1 MARRKKVKVYE
12 LPRDGATYWL
22 TRYEVGVKNGART
35 YEAMIPAMKENYGA
49 WVQFALPEIAKV
61 AQTLPDKV
69 EGADPA
75 TNYER
80 RGAPFARKFREL
92 GKRFK
97 VHKLTVALRTLG
109 AVPVPEVAAPPA
121 RVRELP
127 PLA

>member
-22 TRYEVGVKNGART
+22 ARYEVGVKNGAKT
-35 YEAMIPAMKENYGA
+35 YEAMIPAMKENYGT
-49 WVQFALPEIAKV
+49 WVQFALPELAKV
-61 AQTLPDKV
+61 AQTLPDKI

-97 VHKLTVALRTLG
+97 VHKLSVALRTLG
-109 AVPVPEVAAPPA
+109 VVPAPEVVAPPA

>member
-12 LPRDGATYWL
+12 LPKDGATYWL
-22 TRYEVGVKNGART
+22 SRYEVGVKNGAKT
-35 YEAMIPAMKENYGA
+35 YEAMIPAMKENYGT

-61 AQTLPDKV
+61 AQTLPDKI

-92 GKRFK
+92 GKKFK
-97 VHKLTVALRTLG
+97 VHKLTVALKTLG
-109 AVPVPEVAAPPA
+109 VVPAPEVVAPPA
-121 RVRELP
+121 RVREIP

>member
-12 LPRDGATYWL
+12 LPKDGVKYW
-22 TRYEVGVKNGART
+22 TERYEVGVKNGAKT
-35 YEAMIPAMKENYGA
+35 YEAMIPTMKTNYGV
-49 WVQFALPEIAKV
+49 WVNFALPEIVKV
-61 AQTLPDKV
+61 AQALPDKI

-92 GKRFK
+92 GKKFK
-97 VHKLTVALRTLG
+97 VHKLTVALETLG
-109 AVPVPEVAAPPA
+109 LKPVAEVSIPPA
-121 RVRELP
+121 RVREIP

>member
-1 MARRKKVKVYE
+1 MAGRKKVKVYE
-12 LPRDGATYWL
+12 LPKDGVKYWAG
-22 TRYEVGVKNGART
+22 RYEIGVKAGAKT
-35 YEAMIPAMKENYGA
+35 YEAMIPTMTANYET
-49 WVQFALPEIAKV
+49 WVNYALPEIVKV
-61 AQTLPDKV
+61 AQTLPAKI

-92 GKRFK
+92 GKKFK
-97 VHKLTVALRTLG
+97 MHKLTAALKTLG
-109 AVPVPEVAAPPA
+109 VVPAPEAVVPPV